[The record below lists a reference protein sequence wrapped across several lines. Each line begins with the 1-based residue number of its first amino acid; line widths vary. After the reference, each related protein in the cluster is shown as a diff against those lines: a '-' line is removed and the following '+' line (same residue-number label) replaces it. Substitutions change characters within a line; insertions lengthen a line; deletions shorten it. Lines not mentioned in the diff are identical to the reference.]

1 MMNRLRTYRPILIR
15 AGIGLLLTLF
25 VYEILYL
32 LRWFFFQRLSLNS
45 DLVFL
50 SLWIVSYFLVAGLIW
65 ARRKLL
71 WSLRNQMSAAY
82 LLIAVV
88 PVILLLTM
96 VGLTA
101 YLLYWQLGSYVLYT
115 QVQTRVQRVATVAG
129 GLATTLAIQA
139 AAAGKPVPV
148 LPLPDQTL
156 GFLETAKADIPGLQ
170 IDIGKGEDLLAE
182 TGSTE
187 ATGFAG
193 IVLTGRA
200 LALRAVQVR
209 TVANGTIKEIVSVSA
224 PITPELLDTLA
235 PELGPIRL
243 FILQPLSDN
252 TKPREL
258 VTLNGEKLDLI
269 ERIAT
274 KDRTEPRAANIFDQR
289 IDGITTLNLVDLGDE
304 RRPKGE
310 AQLHALFT
318 SRPSLLNRR
327 LFAPLGPMGTMAVNL
342 LLTVGMIFLAI
353 ELAALIAGIILT
365 RAITTSVDNLYLAT
379 RHAQSG
385 DLSFRVPLRQR
396 DELGALGDSFNSMMQ
411 SVSTLIEE
419 QRERHR
425 LENELAI
432 AREVQTQLFP
442 PELPS
447 MPGVELEA
455 ICRPA
460 RMVSG
465 DYYDFIR
472 IGPTR
477 LAIVLADISGKGI
490 SAALLMASLQA
501 TLRGELLRDVENNPN
516 PGREPFIP
524 NTAQI
529 VAHLNRHLFLSTSEE
544 RYATLFLAIY
554 DTRTRRLSYT
564 NAGHLPPFYLHGDS
578 MQRLETNDTVIGLFS
593 DVEFRQSTLTVA
605 PDGLLVIYSDG
616 LTEPENGA
624 GEAFGASRLAEIAMR
639 LRTESPRVVAQSM
652 LSAAERWSV
661 GRTASPSQAQTIN
674 SNGGSNIGSN
684 SASNGGSS
692 AASNSAP
699 PAEQA
704 DDMTVVVARLSSP
717 DLRADAVE
725 SSSTRSLIEN

>member
-1 MMNRLRTYRPILIR
+1 M
-15 AGIGLLLTLF
+15 
-25 VYEILYL
+25 
-32 LRWFFFQRLSLNS
+32 
-45 DLVFL
+45 
-50 SLWIVSYFLVAGLIW
+50 
-65 ARRKLL
+65 
-71 WSLRNQMSAAY
+71 
-82 LLIAVV
+82 
-88 PVILLLTM
+88 
-96 VGLTA
+96 
-101 YLLYWQLGSYVLYT
+101 GS
-115 QVQTRVQRVATVAG
+115 
-129 GLATTLAIQA
+129 
-139 AAAGKPVPV
+139 
-148 LPLPDQTL
+148 
-156 GFLETAKADIPGLQ
+156 
-170 IDIGKGEDLLAE
+170 
-182 TGSTE
+182 
-187 ATGFAG
+187 
-193 IVLTGRA
+193 
-200 LALRAVQVR
+200 
-209 TVANGTIKEIVSVSA
+209 
-224 PITPELLDTLA
+224 
-235 PELGPIRL
+235 
-243 FILQPLSDN
+243 
-252 TKPREL
+252 
-258 VTLNGEKLDLI
+258 
-269 ERIAT
+269 
-274 KDRTEPRAANIFDQR
+274 
-289 IDGITTLNLVDLGDE
+289 
-304 RRPKGE
+304 
-310 AQLHALFT
+310 
-318 SRPSLLNRR
+318 
-327 LFAPLGPMGTMAVNL
+327 MAVNL
-342 LLTVGMIFLAI
+342 LLIVGMIFLAI

-419 QRERHR
+419 QRERQR

-501 TLRGELLRDVENNPN
+501 TLRAELLRDVENN

-524 NTAQI
+524 NTAKI

-544 RYATLFLAIY
+544 RYATLFLAVY

-564 NAGHLPPFYLHGDS
+564 NAGHLPPFYLYGDS
-578 MQRLETNDTVIGLFS
+578 MQRLETGDTVIGLFS
-593 DVEFRQSTLTVA
+593 DVEFRQSTLNVA

-661 GRTASPSQAQTIN
+661 GRAESSNRAQPINSDGN
-674 SNGGSNIGSN
+674 SNGGSNSG
-684 SASNGGSS
+684 SNGGSNNE
-692 AASNSAP
+692 SNSEP
-699 PAEQA
+699 PTRPSEQPAEQA

-717 DLRADAVE
+717 DLRADATE
-725 SSSTRSLIEN
+725 PSTTKSLIEN